1 MILQAADCKAS
12 LSLTDNAKLKTTNP
26 IKKKD
31 EVLDGNDGTNS
42 KDPAKTDDT
51 KTDDSSKTDDSK
63 TDDTKTDDASKTD
76 DTKTDD
82 ASKADDSKTDDS
94 KAGGRRLEGDAA
106 KDDSKPLITAPPL
119 TSTDKTLLTTTNPD
133 DYYLP

>member
-63 TDDTKTDDASKTD
+63 TDDTKTDDASK
-76 DTKTDD
+76 
-82 ASKADDSKTDDS
+82 ADDSKTDDS